1 MGILSVLFD
10 SRRRKTAIALA
21 KAARERGMTVEQF
34 ASSLSREELARYV
47 PPAKNKAKNKPE
59 AENGPKVVMPDVAQF
74 GLPPDAEV
82 TAADFVPDPELDAA
96 RQAFANDD
104 WRPAAHLL
112 PTIGTHWDRRA
123 VLISLLGEVVA
134 NDETGLERWRAERPG
149 DPDAAAVNARGLLQ
163 LAWQV
168 RSGLQAQHVSREQF
182 QRFFA
187 ILESAE
193 PAVREAAALAPADPT
208 PWVTMLTVARGRQYD
223 NNAFRD
229 VWAQLVARD
238 PVNLPAHDSALQY
251 WCEKWGGSHELM
263 WAFAEEG
270 AAKHPK
276 LAFLLLVAAHEA
288 EFAGVAGAWQDPRIG
303 PAVDRLLPW
312 LEGEGRNAPGTPN
325 SRAYAARALVELGRG
340 REAVEQF
347 RHLGVHADAA
357 VWAYSGKG
365 RIVEFRKI
373 RYLACYQATKA

>member
-1 MGILSVLFD
+1 MLSVLFD

-34 ASSLSREELARYV
+34 ASSLSREDLARYV
-47 PPAKNKAKNKPE
+47 PPAKNKPK
-59 AENGPKVVMPDVAQF
+59 AENEPKVEMPEVAQF

-82 TAADFVPDPELDAA
+82 TAAEFIPDAEIDSA
-96 RQAFANDD
+96 RQALASGD
-104 WRPAAHLL
+104 WRAAAQLL
-112 PTIGTHWDRRA
+112 TTIGTNWDRRA
-123 VLISLLGEVVA
+123 SLVGRLGDVVA

-149 DPDAAAVNARGLLQ
+149 DPSVAAVNADGLLR

-168 RSGLQAQHVSREQF
+168 RSGLQAQHVSREQWAK
-182 QRFFA
+182 FFA

-193 PAVREAAALAPADPT
+193 PAAREAAALAPADPT
-208 PWVTMLTVARGRQYD
+208 PWVTMLTIARGRQYD
-223 NNAFRD
+223 NNAFRE

-238 PVNLPAHDSALQY
+238 PVNLAAHGSALQY
-251 WCEKWGGSHELM
+251 WCAKWGGSHELM

-276 LAFLLLVAAHEA
+276 LAWLPLEAAHEA
-288 EFAGVAGAWQDPRIG
+288 HFGGVDGAWQDPRVAS
-303 PAVDRLLPW
+303 AVDRLLPW
-312 LEGEGRNAPGTPN
+312 LEGEGRDAPGTAT

-347 RHLGVHADAA
+347 RHLGVHADATM
-357 VWAYSGKG
+357 WAYSGKG
-365 RIVEFRKI
+365 PIVEFRKI
-373 RYLACYQATKA
+373 RYLACYQAAKG